1 MRLKDFVPP
10 VIVNGLRKTRDRM
23 RSAHDQR
30 RIFASHAL
38 AEEACGGQQGYQQKT
53 LVEVVRRKTEIYRA
67 NLLAGGPKKP
77 TIGDLQLL
85 SAICLADVREPIR
98 VIDFGG
104 ACGAHYFMARA
115 LLGDRRRLS
124 WNVIETP
131 AMVREARLLENEEL
145 KFFDSLD
152 EAIRQ
157 LGGIDV
163 LFSSCTLH
171 YVPNPYETLRR
182 LVGCGAKQLVL
193 ARLSVTTGPRERF
206 VAQESAL
213 SKNGPGPLPAGFE
226 DAKCKYP
233 FTLLVRP
240 KVEAIVTEHYRLTM
254 EMPDA
259 SGAFPLDNE
268 PIEGIGYVA
277 ERIPN

>member
-10 VIVNGLRKTRDRM
+10 VIVNGLRRTRERM

-30 RIFASHAL
+30 RTFASYAL
-38 AEEACGGQQGYQQKT
+38 AEEACGTQGYQQKT
-53 LVEVVRRKTEIYRA
+53 LVEVIRRKTEIYRA
-67 NLLAGGPKKP
+67 SLQAGGPKKP

-85 SAICLADVREPIR
+85 SALCLADDREPIR
-98 VIDFGG
+98 VLDFGG

-115 LLGDRRRLS
+115 LLGERRRLS

-131 AMVREARLLENEEL
+131 AMAREARQLDNQEL
-145 KFFDSLD
+145 RFFDALD
-152 EAIRQ
+152 EAVRQ

-171 YVPNPYETLRR
+171 YVPNPYEMLRR
-182 LVGCGAKQLVL
+182 LVGCGAKHLVL

-226 DAKCKYP
+226 DAVCKYP
-233 FTLLVRP
+233 FTLLVRQ
-240 KVEAIVTEHYRLTM
+240 KVEAIVTERYRLTM
-254 EMPDA
+254 EMPDP

-268 PIEGIGYVA
+268 PIAGIGYVA
-277 ERIPN
+277 KKIPN